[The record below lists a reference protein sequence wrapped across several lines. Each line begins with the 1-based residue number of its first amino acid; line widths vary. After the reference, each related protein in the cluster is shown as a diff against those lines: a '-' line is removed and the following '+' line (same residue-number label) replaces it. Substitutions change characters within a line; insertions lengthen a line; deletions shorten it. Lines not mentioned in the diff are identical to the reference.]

1 LVEGEVLDRLKIEF
15 LRYAPRA
22 DQYSE
27 LIAQWKGLEEL
38 SRNELKGKTGV
49 KKLPTCYE
57 ETFQKRERKWP
68 NYIFLDFDLNLKFVN
83 IM

>member
-1 LVEGEVLDRLKIEF
+1 VEGFGGVV
-15 LRYAPRA
+15 
-22 DQYSE
+22 
-27 LIAQWKGLEEL
+27 EE
-38 SRNELKGKTGV
+38 RVKGKTGA
-49 KKLPTCYE
+49 KKLPTCHE